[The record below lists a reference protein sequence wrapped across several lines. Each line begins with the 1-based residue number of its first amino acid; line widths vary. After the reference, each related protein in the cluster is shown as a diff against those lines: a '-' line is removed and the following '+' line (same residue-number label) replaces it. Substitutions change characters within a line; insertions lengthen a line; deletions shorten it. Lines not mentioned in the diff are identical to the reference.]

1 MDPTN
6 VQEFLDEVSAHL
18 SGSDEVI
25 VYRGHEDSGFYLVP
39 AVFRDGYA
47 TKEHLL
53 LSELISA
60 HPLEFRDDTSALER
74 LVRVQHYDLPS
85 RLLDVSWNPLV
96 ALYFATAPKKGRR
109 PAPAGSR
116 AKTEQYEKDGQVIV
130 FKVNENL
137 VKYYDSDTVSCLA
150 NLSRLKPEHKR
161 QLRRAIKRPG
171 DIYEQ
176 TSMKRLMHFI
186 RSEKPA
192 FLEEI
197 MLHELVSAFLVK
209 PKQNN
214 RRITAQSGAFF
225 LLGLTENLP
234 EGGMDGITIE
244 RITIPGDSKSAI
256 RTQLAQLAIN
266 EKSMFPE
273 LDRAARYIK
282 GSMTDAAILS
292 KSGPMM

>member
-1 MDPTN
+1 MDPKN
-6 VQEFLDEVSAHL
+6 VQEFLDQVFVL
-18 SGSDEVI
+18 SPRGREVI
-25 VYRGHEDSGFYLVP
+25 VYRGHEDREFYLVP
-39 AVFRDGYA
+39 AVFRDGYEA
-47 TKEHLL
+47 KEHLL

-60 HPLEFRDDTSALER
+60 HPSEFRDDTSALER

-96 ALYFATAPKKGRR
+96 ALYFATASKKGRR
-109 PAPAGSR
+109 PAPPGSR
-116 AKTEQYEKDGQVIV
+116 AKTEQYEKDGQVVV
-130 FKVNENL
+130 FRVNEDL

-161 QLRRAIKRPG
+161 DLRSALKHP
-171 DIYEQ
+171 DTIYQQ
-176 TSMKRLMHFI
+176 TPMKRLMHFI

-197 MLHELVSAFLVK
+197 VLPELMGAFLVK

-214 RRITAQSGAFF
+214 RRITAQSGGFF
-225 LLGLTENLP
+225 IVGLTQKLP
-234 EGGMDGITIE
+234 EGGIDGITIE
-244 RITIPGDSKSAI
+244 RITIPGDHKAAI
-256 RTQLAQLAIN
+256 RDQLTQLAIN

-282 GSMTDAAILS
+282 GSMTPAAILS
-292 KSGPMM
+292 KSGATI

>member
-1 MDPTN
+1 MLLPR
-6 VQEFLDEVSAHL
+6 
-18 SGSDEVI
+18 GREVI
-25 VYRGHEDSGFYLVP
+25 VYRGHEDRDYYLVP
-39 AVFRDGYA
+39 AVFRDGFE

-60 HPLEFRDDTSALER
+60 HPAEFRDDTSALER

-96 ALYFATAPKKGRR
+96 ALYFATASKKGRR
-109 PAPAGSR
+109 RAPAGSR
-116 AKTEQYEKDGQVIV
+116 TKTEQYEKDGQVIV
-130 FKVNENL
+130 FRVNEDL

-150 NLSRLKPEHKR
+150 NLSRLKPEHKNE
-161 QLRRAIKRPG
+161 LRKALKSPSG
-171 DIYEQ
+171 IYAQ

-197 MLHELVSAFLVK
+197 LLEELTGFFLVK

-225 LLGLTENLP
+225 LLGLTEKLP
-234 EGGMDGITIE
+234 ETGATGITIE
-244 RITIPGDSKSAI
+244 RITIPGEYKAAI
-256 RTQLAQLAIN
+256 RDQLTQLAIN

-282 GSMTDAAILS
+282 GSMTPAAILS
-292 KSGPMM
+292 KSGVTI

>member
-6 VQEFLDEVSAHL
+6 VQQFLDRVAAL
-18 SGSDEVI
+18 APRSGQVI
-25 VYRGHEDSGFYLVP
+25 VYRGHEDREFYLVP
-39 AVFRDGYA
+39 AVFRDGFEE
-47 TKEHLL
+47 KEHLL

-60 HPLEFRDDTSALER
+60 HPTEFRDDTTALER
-74 LVRVQHYDLPS
+74 LVRVQHYDLPT

-96 ALYFATAPKKGRR
+96 ALYFATAPRKGRR

-116 AKTEQYEKDGQVIV
+116 TKTETFEKDGQVVV
-130 FKVNENL
+130 FRVDEGL
-137 VKYYDSDTVSCLA
+137 VKYYDSDTVSCLS
-150 NLSRLKPEHKR
+150 NLSRLKSQYKEELK
-161 QLRRAIKRPG
+161 RAIHTSPE
-171 DIYEQ
+171 IYEE

-197 MLHELVSAFLVK
+197 VLSELEGVFLVK

-225 LLGLTENLP
+225 IIGLTEKVP
-234 EGGMDGITIE
+234 EGGMYGISIE
-244 RITIPGDSKSAI
+244 RITIPGRHKAEI
-256 RTQLAQLAIN
+256 REQLTQLAIN

-282 GSMTDAAILS
+282 GSMTPAAILS
-292 KSGPMM
+292 KSGATI